1 MFALMGTCILNF
13 FVIFKQSF
21 LVIELEDTFHIE
33 ELYHGLIVSVPA
45 FF

>member
-1 MFALMGTCILNF
+1 MGTCILNF

-21 LVIELEDTFHIE
+21 LVIELKDTFHIE
-33 ELYHGLIVSVPA
+33 EAYHGIIVSVPA